1 MVTMHVYGKRLAPAA
16 VVIAI
21 VLAALQSPAQ
31 ITTPCN
37 ETIAKYCKDV
47 IPGGGRIMKCLNDHR
62 DDQSIVCKD
71 WIEEQQKNMQELM
84 ATCPEDIARW
94 CRNTSPDK
102 LSVYFCLLD
111 NYVSLRMD
119 CRSKLGEIRER
130 LK

>member
-1 MVTMHVYGKRLAPAA
+1 MVTMRVYGKLFTLATA
-16 VVIAI
+16 VITI
-21 VLAALQSPAQ
+21 VLAAQPSPSQTA
-31 ITTPCN
+31 TPCN

-47 IPGGGRIMKCLNDHR
+47 IPGNGRILKCLNDHR

-84 ATCPEDIARW
+84 AVCPEDIARW

-119 CRSKLGEIRER
+119 CRSKLGEIRDR

>member
-1 MVTMHVYGKRLAPAA
+1 MITGQYIGGRFRSAVMALTCLAATSSAPAQ
-16 VVIAI
+16 V
-21 VLAALQSPAQ
+21 Q
-31 ITTPCN
+31 TPCN
-37 ETIAKYCKDV
+37 ETMAKYCKDV
-47 IPGGGRIMKCLNDHR
+47 IPGNGRIMKCLNDHR

-119 CRSKLGEIRER
+119 CRSKLGEIRDR